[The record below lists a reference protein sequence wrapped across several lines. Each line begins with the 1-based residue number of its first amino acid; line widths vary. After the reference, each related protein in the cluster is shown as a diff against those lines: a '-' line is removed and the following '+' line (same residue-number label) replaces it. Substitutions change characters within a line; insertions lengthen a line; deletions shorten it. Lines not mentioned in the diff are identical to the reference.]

1 MRSNEE
7 RIELMHQRAAQF
19 KKEENDKKIRIIQT
33 SSFGFALAMAVLL
46 ALFMPGLTGFSVQG
60 SVPVGMNASIFAQ
73 KETLGFIV
81 IAILS
86 FLLGVA
92 VTIFCFYL
100 KKLYREN

>member
-33 SSFGFALAMAVLL
+33 TSFGFALAMAVLL
-46 ALFMPGLTGFSVQG
+46 ALFMPELTGFSVQG

-81 IAILS
+81 ITILS

>member
-1 MRSNEE
+1 
-7 RIELMHQRAAQF
+7 
-19 KKEENDKKIRIIQT
+19 
-33 SSFGFALAMAVLL
+33 MAVLL
-46 ALFMPGLTGFSVQG
+46 ALFMPELTGFSVQG

>member
-7 RIELMHQRAAQF
+7 RIELMHQRAAQI

-33 SSFGFALAMAVLL
+33 TSFGFALAMAVLL
-46 ALFMPGLTGFSVQG
+46 ALFMPELTGFSVQG

>member
-19 KKEENDKKIRIIQT
+19 KKKENDKKIRYIQLT
-33 SSFGFALAMAVLL
+33 SLGFALAMVILL
-46 ALFMPGLTGFSVQG
+46 AFFMPGLTELSVQG
-60 SVPVGMNASIFAQ
+60 SIPVGMNASIFAQ

-86 FLLGVA
+86 FLLGIA
-92 VTIFCFYL
+92 VTIFCFCL
-100 KKLYREN
+100 KKWYGEN

>member
-33 SSFGFALAMAVLL
+33 TSFGFALAMAVLL
-46 ALFMPGLTGFSVQG
+46 ALYMPGLTGLSVQG